1 MGFFSKLFSS
11 LFGGGAKKKEEVND
25 PNVQALKQFFKDKL
39 PANYVNSPK
48 YAISITRGDKG
59 YEARINLDMGSD
71 GSDYTGFGKDD
82 FDNLSELESSYVFDE
97 FIKDP
102 PVTVTVI
109 FDMDFGPKNKITVN
123 KGRAL
128 AK

>member
-1 MGFFSKLFSS
+1 MGLFSN
-11 LFGGGAKKKEEVND
+11 LFGGGAKKAEEAND
-25 PNVQALKQFFKDKL
+25 EQAQALKQFFKEKL

-48 YAISITRGDKG
+48 YAISVTRGDKG

-71 GSDYTGFGKDD
+71 GSDFSGFGKDD
-82 FDNLSELESSYVFDE
+82 FAGLADMESSYVFDE
-97 FIKDP
+97 FVKDP

-109 FDMDFGPKNKITVN
+109 FDMDFGPKNKVTVN

>member
-1 MGFFSKLFSS
+1 MGFLSN
-11 LFGGGAKKKEEVND
+11 LFGGGAKKVEEVND
-25 PNVQALKQFFKDKL
+25 ENAQALKRFFKEKL

-48 YAISITRGDKG
+48 YAVSITRGDKG
-59 YEARINLDMGSD
+59 YEARVNLDMGSD
-71 GSDYTGFGKDD
+71 GSDYAGFGQDD
-82 FDNLSELESSYVFDE
+82 FAGLADMESSYVFDA
-97 FIKDP
+97 FIQDP
-102 PVTVTVI
+102 PVTVIVI

>member
-1 MGFFSKLFSS
+1 M
-11 LFGGGAKKKEEVND
+11 
-25 PNVQALKQFFKDKL
+25 
-39 PANYVNSPK
+39 NSPK

-59 YEARINLDMGSD
+59 YEARVNLDMGSD

-82 FDNLSELESSYVFDE
+82 YAGLADMESSYVFDE
-97 FIKDP
+97 FIQDP
-102 PVTVTVI
+102 PVTVIVI
-109 FDMDFGPKNKITVN
+109 LDMDFGPKNKITAN